1 MLRGVSATG
10 GGNSDDDWGGDGGGG
25 NDWDDGAMGDDEL
38 PDDGLRRV
46 GKLTI
51 SYARASKQVRGS
63 RILSTDLLPVHI
75 IAVSTP
81 EPWQRSIKNRFPY
94 QYKEDKPSA
103 LD

>member
-25 NDWDDGAMGDDEL
+25 DDWDDGAMGDDEI

-46 GKLTI
+46 EKLTI

-63 RILSTDLLPVHI
+63 
-75 IAVSTP
+75 
-81 EPWQRSIKNRFPY
+81 
-94 QYKEDKPSA
+94 
-103 LD
+103 